1 MWACDCGTK
10 NHVVVANVLRKGF
23 SRSCGCLRR
32 EFLVEYGPH
41 YVAAFGKP
49 TGVEITYPILD
60 PIYPNKSLLVNQ
72 VTRRRYELRW
82 RRIEEAIR
90 RGERTKARP
99 TTPPAKPFVPYEPV
113 TVRTMPPMD
122 EAELYGATSL
132 RDRVRVVTE

>member
-1 MWACDCGTK
+1 
-10 NHVVVANVLRKGF
+10 
-23 SRSCGCLRR
+23 LRR

-49 TGVEITYPILD
+49 TGVEITYPIPD

-82 RRIEEAIR
+82 RRIEEEIR
-90 RGERTKARP
+90 RGERTRP
-99 TTPPAKPFVPYEPV
+99 ITPPAKPFVRHEPV
-113 TVRTMPPMD
+113 TVRTMPPID

-132 RDRVRVVTE
+132 RDRVHVVTE